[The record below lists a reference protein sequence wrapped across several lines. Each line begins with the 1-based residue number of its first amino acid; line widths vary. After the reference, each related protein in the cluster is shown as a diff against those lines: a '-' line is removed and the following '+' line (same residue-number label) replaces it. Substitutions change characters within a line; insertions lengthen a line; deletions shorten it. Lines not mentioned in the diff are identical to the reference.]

1 MKKRVCAV
9 LLILSMVFALAACG
23 GAENQPETEN
33 NKTGVTENQPSAEDK
48 NDPAG
53 TENPPAE
60 EDKNQTGTLDMQSA
74 LDAYNSVAD
83 VFNRAVMKITENM
96 SDYPLTVIQAM
107 GQKAND
113 LTIYS
118 ELLTTGEALT
128 EDQIREMVKQLAAI
142 ETWAANVEAGN
153 LDDANSR
160 DLSTAIA
167 YCNALSTD
175 FNGIAMYV
183 NEVSE
188 LFSQDFINSMN
199 ETGSM
204 LTKYQELLNSSH
216 EFTDEEYDQM
226 MNDFA
231 TIAQWLSDAEET
243 VFG

>member
-1 MKKRVCAV
+1 MKKRFGTV
-9 LLILSMVFALAACG
+9 LLILSMLFALAACG
-23 GAENQPETEN
+23 GAENPPEAED
-33 NKTGVTENQPSAEDK
+33 NKTG
-48 NDPAG
+48 G
-53 TENPPAE
+53 TEKQPAVE
-60 EDKNQTGTLDMQSA
+60 EENKTGTLDMQSA
-74 LDAYNSVAD
+74 IDAYNSAAE
-83 VFNRAVMKITENM
+83 VFNRAVIKITENM
-96 SDYPLTVIQAM
+96 ATYPLTVIQAM

-118 ELLTTGEALT
+118 ELLADGETLT
-128 EDQIREMVKQLAAI
+128 EDQIREMVNQLAAI

-153 LDDANSR
+153 LDDGNGR

-183 NEVSE
+183 NQVPE

-199 ETGSM
+199 ETGAM
-204 LTKYQELLNSSH
+204 LTTYQELLDSSH

-231 TIAQWLSDAEET
+231 IIAQWLSDAEEA